1 MLQYIDVPSESMTYS
16 RHEGIHDLPKTPLQ
30 YLYSRAQDD
39 SLDGGSLVTVP
50 TEDSLQELYEML
62 KRYIHILNWGQYNT
76 YKNYQKQYHD
86 LHCFKLFQ
94 ISGQSRHF
102 NVSKVPKG
110 RARKEKDTYDRQP
123 SGEDEQEEEEP
134 NVIKPYGKDEQEEK
148 GRNVRQPS
156 GQDEQ
161 EEEEPNVR
169 QPYGQDEQEESN
181 VRQPYGKDEQ
191 EEKGTNV
198 AQPYGEDELMTI
210 NVFNNKIGL

>member
-50 TEDSLQELYEML
+50 TEDSLEEMYEML
-62 KRYIHILNWGQYNT
+62 KRYIHILNWGQY

-198 AQPYGEDELMTI
+198 TQPYGKDELMTI
-210 NVFNNKIGL
+210 NVF

>member
-1 MLQYIDVPSESMTYS
+1 MTY
-16 RHEGIHDLPKTPLQ
+16 I
-30 YLYSRAQDD
+30 
-39 SLDGGSLVTVP
+39 V
-50 TEDSLQELYEML
+50 
-62 KRYIHILNWGQYNT
+62 LN
-76 YKNYQKQYHD
+76 
-86 LHCFKLFQ
+86 FFQ

-110 RARKEKDTYDRQP
+110 RARKEKNTYDRQP

-169 QPYGQDEQEESN
+169 
-181 VRQPYGKDEQ
+181 
-191 EEKGTNV
+191 
-198 AQPYGEDELMTI
+198 
-210 NVFNNKIGL
+210 

>member
-16 RHEGIHDLPKTPLQ
+16 QQEANHDLPKTPLQ

-50 TEDSLQELYEML
+50 TEDSLEEMYEML
-62 KRYIHILNWGQYNT
+62 KRYIHILNWGQY

-198 AQPYGEDELMTI
+198 TQPYGKDELMTI
-210 NVFNNKIGL
+210 NVF

>member
-16 RHEGIHDLPKTPLQ
+16 QHEGIHDLPKTPLQ

-39 SLDGGSLVTVP
+39 SLDGRSLVTAQ
-50 TEDSLQELYEML
+50 TEDSLEEMYEML
-62 KRYIHILNWGQYNT
+62 KRYICILNWGQYNT
-76 YKNYQKQYHD
+76 YKNYQNQYHD

-110 RARKEKDTYDRQP
+110 RARKEKNTYDRQP

-198 AQPYGEDELMTI
+198 TQPYGKDELMTI
-210 NVFNNKIGL
+210 NVF